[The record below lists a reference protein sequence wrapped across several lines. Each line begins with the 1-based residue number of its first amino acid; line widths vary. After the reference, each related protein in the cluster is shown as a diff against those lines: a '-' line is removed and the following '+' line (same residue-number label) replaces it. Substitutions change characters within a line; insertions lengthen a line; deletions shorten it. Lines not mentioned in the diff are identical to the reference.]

1 MRISIKRYKLFNKK
15 INFWRWQVQWLKRK
29 QTSRVQQQ
37 ISPGKKKVSV
47 NLKIGKLKSSAM
59 WNKKKNNKEIW
70 TELKGYMRHYQGHQ
84 YMYHGSPRRKRQR
97 ERNTKNISRN
107 DVVFVKNYQES
118 EMINYR
124 MEEGI

>member
-1 MRISIKRYKLFNKK
+1 
-15 INFWRWQVQWLKRK
+15 
-29 QTSRVQQQ
+29 
-37 ISPGKKKVSV
+37 
-47 NLKIGKLKSSAM
+47 
-59 WNKKKNNKEIW
+59 
-70 TELKGYMRHYQGHQ
+70 MRHYQGHQ